1 MLRKTAVKTILTSA
15 VMIIGSAMAISIIFS
30 TEPKA
35 QKDGATKKTPML
47 VEVINADWG
56 NHVPVI
62 RTYGV
67 VKPSKTIQL
76 KPRVG
81 GEVVAVSPQFVPGN
95 LVSQGQWLIKLDP
108 TDFEIALERA
118 RSELTKAESA
128 YAIEQGEQIRA
139 QKAFDLVSKTIA
151 SDNKALI
158 LRQPQL
164 KQAEAEVKTA
174 QAVVRQAEIELE
186 RTVIAMPF
194 SGQILSRE
202 ANLGSQLTP
211 GNVLADV
218 IGTKTYWIESNI
230 PLSQLAWLAAPASDD
245 DQANVVIK
253 NTTAGNQETEH
264 LGRLIQVITR
274 LDEQSRMARV
284 LIEVNDPLG
293 LTANEQQISSNAL
306 IAGTYVETDLPA
318 KTINNSV
325 KLPIQLL
332 RKRDT
337 AWVMKDGKL
346 DIRNV
351 TVVYRDENFA
361 YISGGLNDGDKIITT
376 DISAVRQGANV
387 ELKSQSVINMQAE

>member
-1 MLRKTAVKTILTSA
+1 MLRQTTVKTILTST
-15 VMIIGSAMAISIIFS
+15 VMIIGSALAISVIFS

-81 GEVVAVSPQFVPGN
+81 GEVIAVSPQFVPGN
-95 LVSQGQWLIKLDP
+95 LISQGQWLIKLDP

-139 QKAFDLVSKTIA
+139 QKAFELVSETIA

-174 QAVVRQAEIELE
+174 QAMVKQAEIELQ
-186 RTVIAMPF
+186 RTVITMPF

-245 DQANVVIK
+245 EANVVIK
-253 NTTAGNQETEH
+253 NTTAGNQETAH
-264 LGRLIQVITR
+264 QGKLIQVITR

-293 LTANEQQISSNAL
+293 LTSNNQQISSNAL

-318 KTINNSV
+318 KTINDSV
-325 KLPIQLL
+325 KLPVQYL

-346 DIRNV
+346 DIRSV
-351 TVVYRDENFA
+351 TVLYRDENFA
-361 YISGGLNDGDKIITT
+361 YISEGITEGDKVITT

-387 ELKSQSVINMQAE
+387 ELKSQSVLNLQAE

>member
-1 MLRKTAVKTILTSA
+1 MLRQTTVKTILTST
-15 VMIIGSAMAISIIFS
+15 VMIIGSALAISVIFS

-35 QKDGATKKTPML
+35 QKDGATKQTPML

-81 GEVVAVSPQFVPGN
+81 GEVIAVSPQFVPGN
-95 LVSQGQWLIKLDP
+95 LISQGQWLIKLDP

-139 QKAFDLVSKTIA
+139 QKAFDLVSETIA

-174 QAVVRQAEIELE
+174 QAMVKQAEIELQ

-245 DQANVVIK
+245 EANVVIK
-253 NTTAGNQETEH
+253 NTTAGNQETAH
-264 LGRLIQVITR
+264 QGKLIQVITR

-293 LTANEQQISSNAL
+293 LTSNNQQISSNAL

-318 KTINNSV
+318 KTINDSV
-325 KLPIQLL
+325 KLPVQYL

-346 DIRNV
+346 DIRSV
-351 TVVYRDENFA
+351 TVLYRDENFA
-361 YISGGLNDGDKIITT
+361 YISEGITEGDKVITT

-387 ELKSQSVINMQAE
+387 ELKSQSVLNLQAE

>member
-1 MLRKTAVKTILTSA
+1 MLRQTTVKTILTST
-15 VMIIGSAMAISIIFS
+15 VMIISSALAISVIFS

-81 GEVVAVSPQFVPGN
+81 GEVIAVSPQFVPGN
-95 LVSQGQWLIKLDP
+95 LISQGQWLIKLDP

-139 QKAFDLVSKTIA
+139 QKAFELVSETIA

-174 QAVVRQAEIELE
+174 QAMVKQAEIELQ

-245 DQANVVIK
+245 EANVVIK

-264 LGRLIQVITR
+264 QGKLIQVITR

-293 LTANEQQISSNAL
+293 LTSNNQQISSNAL

-318 KTINNSV
+318 KTINDSV
-325 KLPIQLL
+325 KLPVQYL

-346 DIRNV
+346 DIRSV
-351 TVVYRDENFA
+351 TVLYRDENFA
-361 YISGGLNDGDKIITT
+361 YISEGITEGDKVITT

-387 ELKSQSVINMQAE
+387 ELKSQSVLNLQAE

>member
-1 MLRKTAVKTILTSA
+1 MLRQTTVKTILTST
-15 VMIIGSAMAISIIFS
+15 VMIIGSALAISVIFS

-81 GEVVAVSPQFVPGN
+81 GEVIAVSPQFVPGN
-95 LVSQGQWLIKLDP
+95 LISQGQWLIKLDP

-139 QKAFDLVSKTIA
+139 QKAFELVSETIA

-174 QAVVRQAEIELE
+174 QAMVKQAEIELQ

-230 PLSQLAWLAAPASDD
+230 PLSQLAWLAAPASDGE
-245 DQANVVIK
+245 ANVVIK

-264 LGRLIQVITR
+264 QGKLIQVITR

-293 LTANEQQISSNAL
+293 LTSNNQQISSNAL

-318 KTINNSV
+318 KTINDSV
-325 KLPIQLL
+325 KLPVQYL

-346 DIRNV
+346 DIRSV
-351 TVVYRDENFA
+351 TVLYRDENFA
-361 YISGGLNDGDKIITT
+361 YISEGITEGDKVITT

-387 ELKSQSVINMQAE
+387 ELKSQSVLNMQAE

>member
-1 MLRKTAVKTILTSA
+1 MLRQTSVKTILTST
-15 VMIIGSAMAISIIFS
+15 VMIIGSALAISVIFS

-56 NHVPVI
+56 NHVPMI

-81 GEVVAVSPQFVPGN
+81 GEVIAVSPQFVPGN
-95 LVSQGQWLIKLDP
+95 LISQGQWLIKLDP

-139 QKAFDLVSKTIA
+139 LKAFELVSETVA

-174 QAVVRQAEIELE
+174 QAMVKQAEIELQ

-230 PLSQLAWLAAPASDD
+230 PLSQLAWLAAPASDGE
-245 DQANVVIK
+245 ANVVIK

-264 LGRLIQVITR
+264 QGKLIQVITR

-293 LTANEQQISSNAL
+293 LTSNNQQISSNAL

-318 KTINNSV
+318 KTINDSV
-325 KLPIQLL
+325 KLPVQYL

-346 DIRNV
+346 DIRSV
-351 TVVYRDENFA
+351 TVLYRDENFA
-361 YISGGLNDGDKIITT
+361 YISEGITEGDKVITT

-387 ELKSQSVINMQAE
+387 ELKSQSVLNMQAE

>member
-1 MLRKTAVKTILTSA
+1 MLRQTTVKTILTST
-15 VMIIGSAMAISIIFS
+15 VMIIGSALAISVIFS

-81 GEVVAVSPQFVPGN
+81 GEVIAVSPQFVPGN
-95 LVSQGQWLIKLDP
+95 LISQGQWLIKLDP

-139 QKAFDLVSKTIA
+139 QKAFELVSETIA

-174 QAVVRQAEIELE
+174 QAMVKQAEIELQ

-245 DQANVVIK
+245 EANVVIK
-253 NTTAGNQETEH
+253 NTTAGNQETAH
-264 LGRLIQVITR
+264 QGKLIQVITR

-293 LTANEQQISSNAL
+293 LTSNNQQISSNAL

-318 KTINNSV
+318 ITINDSV
-325 KLPIQLL
+325 KLPVQYL

-346 DIRNV
+346 DIRSV
-351 TVVYRDENFA
+351 TVLYRDENFA
-361 YISGGLNDGDKIITT
+361 YISEGITEGDKVITT
-376 DISAVRQGANV
+376 EISAVRQGANV
-387 ELKSQSVINMQAE
+387 ELKSQSVLNLQAE

>member
-1 MLRKTAVKTILTSA
+1 MLRQTTVKTILTST
-15 VMIIGSAMAISIIFS
+15 VMIIGSALAISVIFS

-81 GEVVAVSPQFVPGN
+81 GEVIAVSPQFVPGN
-95 LVSQGQWLIKLDP
+95 LISQGQWLIKLDP

-139 QKAFDLVSKTIA
+139 QKAFELVSETIA

-174 QAVVRQAEIELE
+174 QAMVKQAEIELQ

-245 DQANVVIK
+245 EANVVIK

-264 LGRLIQVITR
+264 QGKLIQVITR

-293 LTANEQQISSNAL
+293 LTSNNQQISSNAL

-318 KTINNSV
+318 KTINDSV
-325 KLPIQLL
+325 KLPVQYL

-346 DIRNV
+346 DIRSV
-351 TVVYRDENFA
+351 TVLYRDENFA
-361 YISGGLNDGDKIITT
+361 YISEGITEGDKVITT

-387 ELKSQSVINMQAE
+387 ELKSQSVLNLQAE

>member
-1 MLRKTAVKTILTSA
+1 MLRQTTVKTILTST
-15 VMIIGSAMAISIIFS
+15 VMIIGSALAISVIFS

-81 GEVVAVSPQFVPGN
+81 GEVIAVSPQFVPGN
-95 LVSQGQWLIKLDP
+95 LISQGQWLIKLDP

-139 QKAFDLVSKTIA
+139 QKAFELVSETIA

-174 QAVVRQAEIELE
+174 QAMVKQAEIELQ

-245 DQANVVIK
+245 EANVVIK

-264 LGRLIQVITR
+264 QGKLIQVITR

-293 LTANEQQISSNAL
+293 LTSNNQQISSNAL

-318 KTINNSV
+318 KTINDSV
-325 KLPIQLL
+325 KLPVQYL

-346 DIRNV
+346 DIRSV
-351 TVVYRDENFA
+351 TVLYRDENFA
-361 YISGGLNDGDKIITT
+361 YISEGITEGDKVITT

-387 ELKSQSVINMQAE
+387 ELKSQSVLNMQAE

>member
-1 MLRKTAVKTILTSA
+1 
-15 VMIIGSAMAISIIFS
+15 MIIGSALVISVIFS

-47 VEVINADWG
+47 VEVINTDWG

-67 VKPSKTIQL
+67 VKPSKTVQL
-76 KPRVG
+76 KPRVS
-81 GEVVAVSPQFVPGN
+81 GEVIAVSPQFVPGN

-139 QKAFDLVSKTIA
+139 QKAFDLVSETVS

-164 KQAEAEVKTA
+164 KQAKAVVKTA
-174 QAVVRQAEIELE
+174 QAMVKQAEIELQ

-230 PLSQLAWLAAPASDD
+230 PLSQLAWLARPASDD
-245 DQANVVIK
+245 EANVVIK

-293 LTANEQQISSNAL
+293 LIANEQQISSNAL

-325 KLPIQLL
+325 KLPVQYL

-346 DIRNV
+346 EIRSV
-351 TVVYRDENFA
+351 IVVYRDENFA
-361 YISGGLNDGDKIITT
+361 YISEGINDGDKIITT

>member
-1 MLRKTAVKTILTSA
+1 MLRQTTVKTILTST
-15 VMIIGSAMAISIIFS
+15 VMIISSALAISVIFS

-81 GEVVAVSPQFVPGN
+81 GEVIAVSPQFVPGN
-95 LVSQGQWLIKLDP
+95 LISQGQWLIKLDP

-139 QKAFDLVSKTIA
+139 QKAFELVSETIA

-164 KQAEAEVKTA
+164 KQVEAEVKTA
-174 QAVVRQAEIELE
+174 QAMVKQAEIELQ

-245 DQANVVIK
+245 EANVVIK

-264 LGRLIQVITR
+264 QGKLIQVITR

-293 LTANEQQISSNAL
+293 LTSNNQQISSNAL

-318 KTINNSV
+318 KTINDSV
-325 KLPIQLL
+325 KLPVQYL

-346 DIRNV
+346 DIRSV
-351 TVVYRDENFA
+351 TVLYRDENFA
-361 YISGGLNDGDKIITT
+361 YISEGITEGDKVITT

-387 ELKSQSVINMQAE
+387 ELKSQSVLNLQAE

>member
-1 MLRKTAVKTILTSA
+1 MLRQTTVKTILTST
-15 VMIIGSAMAISIIFS
+15 VMIIGSALAISVIFS

-56 NHVPVI
+56 NHVPMI

-81 GEVVAVSPQFVPGN
+81 GEVIAVSPQFVPGN
-95 LVSQGQWLIKLDP
+95 LISQGQWLIKLDP

-139 QKAFDLVSKTIA
+139 QKAFELVSETIA

-174 QAVVRQAEIELE
+174 QAMVKQAEIELQ

-230 PLSQLAWLAAPASDD
+230 PLSQLAWLAAPASDGE
-245 DQANVVIK
+245 ANVVIK

-264 LGRLIQVITR
+264 QGKLIQVITR

-293 LTANEQQISSNAL
+293 LTSNNQQISSNAL

-318 KTINNSV
+318 KTINDSV
-325 KLPIQLL
+325 KLPVQYL

-346 DIRNV
+346 DIRSV
-351 TVVYRDENFA
+351 TVLYRDENFA
-361 YISGGLNDGDKIITT
+361 YISEGITEGDKVITT

-387 ELKSQSVINMQAE
+387 ELKSQSVLNMQAE

>member
-1 MLRKTAVKTILTSA
+1 MLRQTTVKTILTST
-15 VMIIGSAMAISIIFS
+15 VMIIGSALAISVIFS

-56 NHVPVI
+56 NHVPMI

-81 GEVVAVSPQFVPGN
+81 GEVIAVSPQFVPGN
-95 LVSQGQWLIKLDP
+95 LISQGQWLIKLDP

-139 QKAFDLVSKTIA
+139 QKAFELVSETVA

-174 QAVVRQAEIELE
+174 QAMVKQAEIELQ

-230 PLSQLAWLAAPASDD
+230 PLSQLAWLAAPASDGE
-245 DQANVVIK
+245 ANVVIK

-264 LGRLIQVITR
+264 QGKLIQVITR

-293 LTANEQQISSNAL
+293 LTSNNQQISSNAL

-318 KTINNSV
+318 KTINDSV
-325 KLPIQLL
+325 KLPVQYL

-346 DIRNV
+346 DIRSV
-351 TVVYRDENFA
+351 TVLYRDENFA
-361 YISGGLNDGDKIITT
+361 YISEGITEGDKVITT

-387 ELKSQSVINMQAE
+387 ELKSQSVLNLQAE

>member
-1 MLRKTAVKTILTSA
+1 MLRQTTVKTILTST
-15 VMIIGSAMAISIIFS
+15 VMIIGSALAISVIFS

-81 GEVVAVSPQFVPGN
+81 GEVIAVSPQFVPGN
-95 LVSQGQWLIKLDP
+95 LISQGQWLIKLDP

-139 QKAFDLVSKTIA
+139 QKAFELVSETIA

-164 KQAEAEVKTA
+164 KQVEAEVKTA
-174 QAVVRQAEIELE
+174 QAMVKQAEIELQ

-245 DQANVVIK
+245 EANVVIK

-264 LGRLIQVITR
+264 QGKLIQVITR

-293 LTANEQQISSNAL
+293 LTSNNQQISSNAL

-318 KTINNSV
+318 KTINDSV
-325 KLPIQLL
+325 KLPVQYL

-346 DIRNV
+346 DIRSV
-351 TVVYRDENFA
+351 TVLYRDENFA
-361 YISGGLNDGDKIITT
+361 YISEGITEGDKVITT

-387 ELKSQSVINMQAE
+387 ELKSQSVLNLQAE

>member
-1 MLRKTAVKTILTSA
+1 MLRQTTVKTILTST
-15 VMIIGSAMAISIIFS
+15 VMIIGSALAISVIFS

-81 GEVVAVSPQFVPGN
+81 GEVIAVSAQFVPGN
-95 LVSQGQWLIKLDP
+95 LISQGQWLIKLDP
-108 TDFEIALERA
+108 TDFEIELERA

-139 QKAFDLVSKTIA
+139 QKAFELVSETIA

-174 QAVVRQAEIELE
+174 QAMVKQAEIELQ

-245 DQANVVIK
+245 KANVVIK

-264 LGRLIQVITR
+264 QGKLIQVITR

-293 LTANEQQISSNAL
+293 LTSNNQQISSNAL

-318 KTINNSV
+318 KTINDSV
-325 KLPIQLL
+325 KLPVQYL

-351 TVVYRDENFA
+351 TVLYRDENFA
-361 YISGGLNDGDKIITT
+361 YISEGISEGDKIITT
-376 DISAVRQGANV
+376 DISAVRHGANV
-387 ELKSQSVINMQAE
+387 ELKSQSVLNLQAD